1 MKKVLI
7 SCALIAGSFFTM
19 TGISHANAYKSAE
32 IIVPIQ
38 DIRQDIAETSLV
50 ISRVAMGQE
59 VIILE
64 ENEDWSKIKF
74 GPGIEGYIDSSSM
87 KILKTGIINKD
98 RVNLRTLPTTE
109 SDVITIMG
117 VGSKVQVISQEA
129 QWSKIK
135 FEDKEGYVFN
145 ELLTVNTKDNNIANR
160 GDARS
165 SDKLLEVAYSKLGS
179 PYKLG
184 GTSSSGFD
192 CSGFVQYTYKNALN
206 IDIPRVSSSQSR
218 AGTQVSRDELQ
229 PGDIV
234 YFDTTGGRSKV
245 THVGIYISNDEFI
258 HASSGRI
265 RQVVVSS
272 LNERHYKNGYLG
284 ATRIIN

>member
-7 SCALIAGSFFTM
+7 SCALIASSFFTM
-19 TGISHANAYKSAE
+19 TGISHANAYKTAE

-38 DIRQDIAETSLV
+38 DIKQEAAETSLV
-50 ISRVAMGQE
+50 ISKVAMGQE
-59 VIILE
+59 VLILE
-64 ENEDWSKIKF
+64 ENGNWSKIKF
-74 GPGIEGYIDSSSM
+74 GAGIEGYIDSSSM
-87 KILKTGIINKD
+87 KVLKTGIINKD

-117 VGSKVQVISQEA
+117 VGSKVQVVSQEA
-129 QWSKIK
+129 QWTRIR

-160 GDARS
+160 GDVRS
-165 SDKLLEVAYSKLGS
+165 SDKLIEVAYSKLGS

-206 IDIPRVSSSQSR
+206 IELPRVSSSQSK

-258 HASSGRI
+258 HASSGNI